1 MATNQVNLMGMLV
14 GSTITLFEHEVTSGF
29 GWTDRDLVA
38 LDRMRRL
45 HGMEILRPTIRAA
58 SRELQATQH
67 VGVFRFRDRTI
78 QILPKIYRAE
88 THDEHLRVREAT
100 KNLLHLL
107 EIAGDLPIREQGIA
121 PLLRRD
127 MDWFEILTRLFATHL
142 REEWQR
148 GATRGYQR
156 FEDDL
161 PTLKGK
167 WRVADQICRP
177 GRDHLLAVA
186 YDEFTTDIPLN
197 RVFRFVVERL
207 WSITRNSDNR
217 QILGELRQWL
227 DEVTLLPTM
236 PASAAN
242 PSLLSRLNR
251 RLEPL
256 LNLARVFLDDGTMQ
270 MATGDLSAFA
280 FVFDMNRVF
289 EGFLVNFIRR
299 HRKEI
304 LPPELWYCDL
314 LPQTRNASRCLART
328 EGKGVFWL
336 KPDLAIKNGPNF
348 PLLMDAKYKRLA
360 SNESDVDVVQGDF
373 YQMFA
378 YARRYDC
385 PRVVML
391 YPQTTDMLNSLF
403 CEFALENSNGTFVT
417 VATVDIRVNLGQAE
431 GRKQLIARLK
441 ELFQY
446 KEIPS

>member
-1 MATNQVNLMGMLV
+1 MVV
-14 GSTITLFEHEVTSGF
+14 GKPITLFEHAFSSEF
-29 GWTDRDLVA
+29 AWIEADLVA
-38 LDRMRRL
+38 LDRMRSQQ
-45 HGMEILRPTIRAA
+45 GIEILRPTIQNAKRGI
-58 SRELQATQH
+58 QATQH
-67 VGVFRFRDRTI
+67 VGVFRIRNRTI
-78 QILPKIYRAE
+78 QVLPKIYRAE
-88 THDEHLRVREAT
+88 TQNEGLRVREAT

-121 PLLRRD
+121 PLLRQD

-148 GATRGYQR
+148 GVTRGYQR
-156 FEDDL
+156 IEDDL

-167 WRVADQICRP
+167 WRIADQLKRP
-177 GRDHLLAVA
+177 LRDHLLAVA
-186 YDEFTTDIPLN
+186 FDEFTADIPLN

-207 WSITRNSDNR
+207 WNITRNSESR

-227 DEVTLLPTM
+227 DEVTLLPAM
-236 PASAAN
+236 SASAAS

-256 LNLARVFLDDGTMQ
+256 LNLARVFLNDGTMQ
-270 MATGDLSAFA
+270 MATGDLSTFA

-304 LPPELWYCDL
+304 LPPDLWASDL
-314 LPQTRNASRCLART
+314 LPQTRGSQRCLALT
-328 EGKGVFWL
+328 EGKPVFWL
-336 KPDLAIKNGPNF
+336 KPDLAVKSGQIF

-360 SNESDVDVVQGDF
+360 SDVSGVDVGQGDF

-378 YARRYDC
+378 YAHRYDC
-385 PRVVML
+385 PRILMI
-391 YPQTTDMLNSLF
+391 YPQTADLPNAVFSDFVLKN
-403 CEFALENSNGTFVT
+403 ANGKRVT
-417 VATVDIRVNLGQAE
+417 VATVDIRVDLGKAE

-441 ELFQY
+441 ELFQI

>member
-1 MATNQVNLMGMLV
+1 MVV
-14 GSTITLFEHEVTSGF
+14 GHTITLFEHEITSGF

-38 LDRMRRL
+38 LDRIRRV
-45 HGMEILRPTIRAA
+45 HGIEILRPTIRNAK
-58 SRELQATQH
+58 RELQATQH
-67 VGVFRFRDRTI
+67 VGVFRFRDRVI
-78 QILPKIYRAE
+78 QVLPKIYRAE
-88 THDEHLRVREAT
+88 TQDERLRVREAT

-156 FEDDL
+156 IEDDL

-167 WRVADQICRP
+167 WRIAEQIRRP
-177 GRDHLLAVA
+177 LRGHLLAVA
-186 YDEFTTDIPLN
+186 FDEFTADIPLN
-197 RVFRFVVERL
+197 RIFRFVVERL
-207 WSITRNSDNR
+207 WNITRNSDSR

-227 DEVTLLPTM
+227 DEVTLLPVM
-236 PASAAN
+236 PASAAS

-270 MATGDLSAFA
+270 MATGDLSTFA

-304 LPPELWYCDL
+304 LPPDLCDCDL
-314 LPQTRNASRCLART
+314 LPQARSASRCLART
-328 EGKGVFWL
+328 EGKSVFWL
-336 KPDLAIKNGPNF
+336 KPDLAIRNGQAF
-348 PLLMDAKYKRLA
+348 PLLIDAKYKRLA
-360 SNESDVDVVQGDF
+360 SELSGVDVGQGDF

-378 YARRYDC
+378 YAHRYDC
-385 PRVVML
+385 PRVLMI
-391 YPQTTDMLNSLF
+391 YPQTADMPNAF
-403 CEFALENSNGTFVT
+403 VCDFDLENANGQSVT
-417 VATVDIRVNLGQAE
+417 AATVDIRVDLGQSE

-441 ELFQY
+441 ELFQS
-446 KEIPS
+446 KEILS

>member
-1 MATNQVNLMGMLV
+1 MFVRKA
-14 GSTITLFEHEVTSGF
+14 ITLFEHEVTSGF
-29 GWTDRDLVA
+29 GWTDRDLAA
-38 LDRMRRL
+38 LDRMHRI
-45 HGMEILRPTIRAA
+45 HGTEILRPTIRAA

-67 VGVFRFRDRTI
+67 VGVFLFRDRTI
-78 QILPKIYRAE
+78 QVLPKIYRAE
-88 THDEHLRVREAT
+88 THDERLRVREAT
-100 KNLLHLL
+100 KNLLHFLAL
-107 EIAGDLPIREQGIA
+107 AGDLPIREQGVA

-156 FEDDL
+156 IEDDL

-186 YDEFTTDIPLN
+186 YDEFTADIPLN
-197 RVFRFVVERL
+197 RVFRFVIERL
-207 WSITRNSDNR
+207 WGITRNSENR

-227 DEVTLLPTM
+227 DEVTLLPVI
-236 PASAAN
+236 PASAAS

-270 MATGDLSAFA
+270 MATGDLSTFA

-289 EGFLVNFIRR
+289 EAFLVTFIRK

-304 LPPELWYCDL
+304 LPPELGHCDL
-314 LPQTRNASRCLART
+314 LPQTRSASRCLARI
-328 EGKGVFWL
+328 EGKCVFWL
-336 KPDLAIKNGPNF
+336 KPDLAIRNGPIF
-348 PLLMDAKYKRLA
+348 PLLMDAKYKRLG
-360 SNESDVDVVQGDF
+360 SDLSGVDVAQGDF

-378 YARRYDC
+378 YAHRYDC
-385 PRVVML
+385 PRVLMV
-391 YPQTTDMLNSLF
+391 YPQTADMPNALF
-403 CEFALENSNGTFVT
+403 SDFALENTNEKCVT
-417 VATVDIRVNLGQAE
+417 VATVDIRVDLGQSE

-441 ELFQY
+441 ELFQS
-446 KEIPS
+446 KEILS

>member
-1 MATNQVNLMGMLV
+1 MGVFV

-38 LDRMRRL
+38 LDRMHRI
-45 HGMEILRPTIRAA
+45 HGTEILRPTIRAA

-78 QILPKIYRAE
+78 QVLPKIYRAE
-88 THDEHLRVREAT
+88 TQDERLRVREAT

-107 EIAGDLPIREQGIA
+107 EIAGDLPIREQGVA

-148 GATRGYQR
+148 GATRSYQR
-156 FEDDL
+156 IEDDL

-167 WRVADQICRP
+167 WRITEQIRRP
-177 GRDHLLAVA
+177 LRGHLLAVA
-186 YDEFTTDIPLN
+186 FDEFTADIPLN

-207 WSITRNSDNR
+207 WGITRNSENR
-217 QILGELRQWL
+217 QMLGELRQWL
-227 DEVTLLPTM
+227 DEVALLPAM

-256 LNLARVFLDDGTMQ
+256 LNLARVFLDDGTIQ
-270 MATGDLSAFA
+270 MATGDLSTFA

-299 HRKEI
+299 HREEI
-304 LPPELWYCDL
+304 LPPDLWDCDL
-314 LPQTRNASRCLART
+314 LPQTRSASRCLAQT
-328 EGKGVFWL
+328 EGKSVYWL
-336 KPDLAIKNGPNF
+336 KPDLAVRCGQAF
-348 PLLMDAKYKRLA
+348 PLLIDAKYKRIA
-360 SNESDVDVVQGDF
+360 SDMSGVDVGQSDF

-378 YARRYDC
+378 YAHRYFC

-391 YPQTTDMLNSLF
+391 YPQTADMPDAVHR
-403 CEFALENSNGTFVT
+403 EFALEEANGRT
-417 VATVDIRVNLGQAE
+417 VVVSTVDIRQDLRRAE
-431 GRKQLIARLK
+431 GRSQLVAGLK
-441 ELFQY
+441 AVMVGGGL
-446 KEIPS
+446 K